1 MPHPLDNH
9 AQKPQIT
16 LLGGVI
22 VSSCVSS
29 SFSLPRSSRSLV
41 SHPPRPTRPHDSV
54 RVEIKNCGASTCGVV
69 VYASPKAQ
77 ADARK
82 SGYDTLIGQQ
92 LLREFEPVGN
102 GAMRGK
108 VFVPTLKVT
117 LSGTAEFLD
126 SKTMRAKGCVLGK
139 VLCKSQIW
147 TRVDNNTTFAAS

>member
-1 MPHPLDNH
+1 MRRLKLLFVALTALVGLASAPAYAGGEGHGVWRNPKDN
-9 AQKPQIT
+9 
-16 LLGGVI
+16 
-22 VSSCVSS
+22 
-29 SFSLPRSSRSLV
+29 
-41 SHPPRPTRPHDSV
+41 V
-54 RVEIKNCGASTCGVV
+54 RVEIKSCGASTCGVV

-92 LLREFEPVGN
+92 LLREFEPIGN

-117 LSGTAEFLD
+117 LSGTAEFID
-126 SKTMRAKGCVLGK
+126 ARTMRAKGCVLGR

-147 TRVDNNTTFAAS
+147 TRVDTVTAGNSRTSS

>member
-1 MPHPLDNH
+1 MRKLKLFLTALVALVGLASAPAH
-9 AQKPQIT
+9 AA
-16 LLGGVI
+16 GEGARGYGVW
-22 VSSCVSS
+22 
-29 SFSLPRSSRSLV
+29 RN
-41 SHPPRPTRPHDSV
+41 PHDSV

-92 LLREFEPVGN
+92 LLREFEPTGN
-102 GAMRGK
+102 GSMRGK

-147 TRVDNNTTFAAS
+147 TRVDSTTTFAAS